1 MNVDTNRANK
11 LKLLVLLT
19 MVIVPITLATWYF
32 GKALEGGIASTTNK
46 GELVIPVVDLTSLPL
61 VDAEGAAAYQSFDEL
76 TAGVSPDDYEP
87 RPWQLLYVTGD
98 ACDAAC
104 QERLYFLRQ
113 IHTRLG
119 AEAGRVQGVY
129 VQATAGARAL
139 DDEFAALMT
148 KEHPGMR
155 ILFADPAALRAVL
168 APSAREGEDPLA
180 RHYIYL
186 ADPVGNVMLYFTP
199 ENTPEEIL
207 SDLNKLL
214 KQSSL
219 G

>member
-11 LKLLVLLT
+11 LKLFFLLT
-19 MVIVPITLATWYF
+19 AVIVPVTLATWYY
-32 GKALEGGIASTTNK
+32 GAAVKSGVTSTTNK
-46 GELVIPVVDLTSLPL
+46 GELVIPVVDLTALTL
-61 VDAEGAAAYQSFDEL
+61 VDAAGAPAYQSFDEL

-87 RPWQLLYVTGD
+87 RPWQLLYVSGAD
-98 ACDAAC
+98 CDAAC

-129 VQATAGARAL
+129 VQAATGAHEL
-139 DDEFAALMT
+139 NSEFAALMT
-148 KEHPGMR
+148 QEHPGMR
-155 ILFADPAALRAVL
+155 ILFADPAALRTVL
-168 APSAREGEDPLA
+168 APSAREGEDPLV

-186 ADPVGNVMLYFTP
+186 ADPVGNVMLYFRP